1 MTRLGPY
8 SLYTIETGRF
18 RLDGGAMFGI
28 VPRVLWER
36 VFEPDEKNRILLN
49 MRCLLLEGSDRLIL
63 IDNGLGE
70 KYDSR
75 FAEMFA
81 VDHEYATLYDSLGI
95 AGFSVDDVTDVILTH
110 LHFDH
115 AGGSTRQTGSGLAPT
130 FNNARYHIQK
140 THWEW
145 AQDPGYREKASFL
158 SENIE
163 PLKASGQV
171 NLVEGNGQLF
181 EGVELIEV
189 NGHTKAQQLV
199 KITGENDKVLL
210 YLADLVP
217 TTAHIR
223 PAWMMGYDNQP
234 LVTLDEK
241 VTLVEQA
248 YENGWSL
255 FYEHDPFVTVTNL
268 KKTERG
274 IQTSDKRTLEEL

>member
-1 MTRLGPY
+1 
-8 SLYTIETGRF
+8 
-18 RLDGGAMFGI
+18 MFGI

-145 AQDPGYREKASFL
+145 AQDPGCREKASFL

-171 NLVEGNGQLF
+171 NLVEGNGQLY